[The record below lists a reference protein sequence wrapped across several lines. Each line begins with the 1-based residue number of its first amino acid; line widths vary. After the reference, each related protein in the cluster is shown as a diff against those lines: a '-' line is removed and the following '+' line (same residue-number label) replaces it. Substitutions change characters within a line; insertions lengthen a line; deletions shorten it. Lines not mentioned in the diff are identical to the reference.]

1 MREGLRQ
8 RLRDPVFWNDALQL
22 FKTAF
27 AGVVAW
33 VLAAA
38 VFDLPQPFLAPWSAL
53 LVVHATVYRTFSQ
66 GAQQVAATFVAV
78 LLAAGV
84 GNFLGL
90 DTVAVGVLLVVGLL
104 MGALPWMGPATTV
117 ATTAVVVLTTG
128 YEDDAML
135 ISRLLDTG
143 IGVAVGLLVNV
154 AVWPPLRRRTAVTAM
169 DHIDDAIGELLE
181 DIGTALREGW
191 EADDVDEWMERTRS
205 LDGDLDHAWS
215 LVRQAQESARMNPR
229 RSAGE
234 VRDPQQWHQ
243 LLRRMEQAV
252 AETRSMVR
260 TLGAQVDGGRSW
272 DADFADPWGRLLS
285 ETGRAA
291 ADADAGAIRDLRVQ
305 LERLVEELTA
315 PGQLSPL
322 WPVHGALVINLRNIL
337 DAMDE
342 VAAANP
348 LGQPP
353 VPVPLPRMRHR
364 SPTGTGA

>member
-1 MREGLRQ
+1 MREGIRQ
-8 RLRDPVFWNDALQL
+8 RLRDPVFWNDALQV

-53 LVVHATVYRTFSQ
+53 LVVHATVYRTFSE
-66 GAQQVAATFVAV
+66 GAQQVAATVVAV

-84 GNFLGL
+84 GTFLGL

-104 MGALPWMGPATTV
+104 LGALPWMGPATTV
-117 ATTAVVVLTTG
+117 AATALVVLTTG

-143 IGVAVGLLVNV
+143 IGVAVGLMVNV
-154 AVWPPLRRRTAVTAM
+154 AVWPPLRRRTAVAAM

-181 DIGTALREGW
+181 DIGKALHEGW
-191 EADDVDEWMERTRS
+191 DDDAVEGWIERTRL
-205 LDGDLDHAWS
+205 LDVDLDHAWG

-234 VRDPQQWHQ
+234 VRDPRQWKQ
-243 LLRRMEQAV
+243 LLHRMEQAL

-260 TLGAQVDGGRSW
+260 TLSGQLEGRGSW
-272 DADFADPWGRLLS
+272 ERAFAEPWGDLLI
-285 ETGRAA
+285 EAGRAA
-291 ADADAGAIRDLRVQ
+291 ADADEDEIREVRVR
-305 LERLVEELTA
+305 LERLVDELSSWD
-315 PGQLSPL
+315 QLTPL

-337 DAMDE
+337 DTMDE

-348 LGQPP
+348 MVQPP
-353 VPVPLPRMRHR
+353 VSLMALGRRAFSR
-364 SPTGTGA
+364 ARA